1 MTLRQILLAAGALA
15 LALAILGVSI
25 TNQAPG
31 EGAVIVREEPV
42 EQRTDASL
50 PAAERRETRRNA
62 SPRAAPADAGGRAPE
77 VAPAVRPWTV
87 RLIIEGLSPGESADY
102 IHRLSPRR
110 IHHGAP
116 LRLARGSLPATS
128 ADPRPSTTLRRPTRE
143 TDAAPTT
150 PKPDQEEIL
159 VSAPGYGSRG
169 FTLEPGVDLGEIVC
183 ELVPS
188 QPLRVEFPRLAGL
201 QGHLSATLTWSDPAG
216 AVQQSGIHI
225 PNVRMEETHALD
237 PQGHA
242 TFEATLVPSHPI
254 LHLHSTPLEGGH
266 DRPVTIFETSVS
278 VDAQRTALTFE
289 DLEVHLVEFLP
300 PTPGT
305 AFRLQFRPEAPSR
318 ISLPEG
324 TRSRGWTNS
333 YGFHGGHRLRSDVR
347 GRLMIYLPPTLSP
360 DARIS
365 AAPLDADGSGF
376 AAPLRIFGQHVQGD
390 PEWEGLEPITIETS
404 GAIQLVLEEEE

>member
-1 MTLRQILLAAGALA
+1 MKPQTALIRAGTVLVAVFLVLLMWG
-15 LALAILGVSI
+15 
-25 TNQAPG
+25 P
-31 EGAVIVREEPV
+31 EERDREPV
-42 EQRTDASL
+42 ARSMPEEISAAEAGVML
-50 PAAERRETRRNA
+50 PAPDKPGRRAANLPAPEAA
-62 SPRAAPADAGGRAPE
+62 SPAAIE
-77 VAPAVRPWTV
+77 VPVGPTV
-87 RLIIEGLSPGESADY
+87 RLIIEGLSAGESATY
-102 IHRLSPRR
+102 LHRR
-110 IHHGAP
+110 GDKNVQ
-116 LRLARGSLPATS
+116 GSLSATEDDPNPS
-128 ADPRPSTTLRRPTRE
+128 VLLERIEAPVDAKGADHE
-143 TDAAPTT
+143 
-150 PKPDQEEIL
+150 QIL

-169 FTLEPGVDLGEIVC
+169 FPLDPDVTHEEILC
-183 ELVPS
+183 PLVRS
-188 QPLRVEFPRLAGL
+188 QPLRVEFPRLVGL
-201 QGHLSATLTWSDPAG
+201 GGYLEATLTWSDPAG
-216 AVQQSGIHI
+216 GAQQSGIRLPH
-225 PNVRMEETHALD
+225 VTMRETRVLD
-237 PQGHA
+237 HHGHA

-254 LHLHSTPLEGGH
+254 LSLGSTPPEGGH

-347 GRLMIYLPPTLSP
+347 GRLLIYLPPSLKA

-365 AAPLDADGSGF
+365 AAPLNADRSGF

-404 GAIQLVLEEEE
+404 GAIPLVLEEEE

>member
-1 MTLRQILLAAGALA
+1 MKLQTALLGAATLLLALVLTILLTGQGDRESDEVSRTAA
-15 LALAILGVSI
+15 
-25 TNQAPG
+25 G
-31 EGAVIVREEPV
+31 EGAPAEAPTPLPTPEKRLRE
-42 EQRTDASL
+42 
-50 PAAERRETRRNA
+50 AATTRVPGA
-62 SPRAAPADAGGRAPE
+62 TIPEVSGDSAAPC
-77 VAPAVRPWTV
+77 V
-87 RLIIEGLSPGESADY
+87 RLSVVGLSPGESAAY
-102 IHRLSPRR
+102 LHRRGESEV
-110 IHHGAP
+110 H
-116 LRLARGSLPATS
+116 GSLTAS
-128 ADPRPSTTLRRPTRE
+128 ENDPRPSVRLGRLEGDGKT
-143 TDAAPTT
+143 
-150 PKPDQEEIL
+150 QEELL

-169 FTLEPGVDLGEIVC
+169 FPLDPDVTHEEVVC
-183 ELVPS
+183 QLVRS
-188 QPLRVEFPRLAGL
+188 QPLRVEFPRLVGL
-201 QGHLSATLTWSDPAG
+201 DGHLEATLTWSDPAG
-216 AVQQSGIHI
+216 GAQQSGIRLPH
-225 PNVRMEETHALD
+225 VTMRETRVLD
-237 PQGHA
+237 HHGHA

-254 LHLHSTPLEGGH
+254 LNLGSTPPEGGH

-305 AFRLQFRPEAPSR
+305 AFRLQFRPEAPGR

-347 GRLMIYLPPTLSP
+347 GRLMIYLPPTLSS

-365 AAPLDADGSGF
+365 AAPLNADGSGF
-376 AAPLRIFGQHVQGD
+376 AAPVRTFGQHVQGD